1 VRAWRAKRKLS
12 QLALGLR
19 AGVSTRHLSFVES
32 GRSMPSAELILR
44 LCDSLQVPLRE
55 RNQLLL
61 AAGLAP
67 QFPEAVLSSP
77 DFEAA
82 HRAIEQLVFAHDPYP
97 GVAVDRYWNIALANK
112 AAQRMIASLP
122 EHLRQP
128 PVNLF
133 RAGLHPEGF
142 AAITTNFDE
151 WGAYLL
157 GEIER
162 LAGSALDRTADAL
175 LEEVRAY
182 PNVRALVERG
192 ARQFTRE
199 QRMLVSCELEIG
211 GTRLSLFTALV
222 TFGSPRDVT
231 LAELTGELFYPVDEA
246 TAAAF
251 RAMA

>member
-1 VRAWRAKRKLS
+1 VLRAKRKLS

-112 AAQRMIASLP
+112 AAQR
-122 EHLRQP
+122 R
-128 PVNLF
+128 
-133 RAGLHPEGF
+133 LH
-142 AAITTNFDE
+142 
-151 WGAYLL
+151 
-157 GEIER
+157 R
-162 LAGSALDRTADAL
+162 R
-175 LEEVRAY
+175 
-182 PNVRALVERG
+182 
-192 ARQFTRE
+192 
-199 QRMLVSCELEIG
+199 
-211 GTRLSLFTALV
+211 
-222 TFGSPRDVT
+222 
-231 LAELTGELFYPVDEA
+231 
-246 TAAAF
+246 
-251 RAMA
+251 